1 MGLTHCFSSAAS
13 CLGRLRQRPRSIGSS
28 IGRLRVTPRADP
40 MGYCFG
46 CFFTSLTLV
55 EGKEKKREK
64 MADSCLFLFLSP
76 CARCPLFAYFPISPL
91 HPHRGIHQTPRS
103 HKEESIEARF
113 RLSLPIVD
121 VPASVQM
128 EACPLILW
136 WLAIECGEE
145 EEANNRSTLG
155 T

>member
-1 MGLTHCFSSAAS
+1 VLGVLSLLISPFRHCTRIAASTKHPGLT
-13 CLGRLRQRPRSIGSS
+13 
-28 IGRLRVTPRADP
+28 
-40 MGYCFG
+40 
-46 CFFTSLTLV
+46 
-55 EGKEKKREK
+55 
-64 MADSCLFLFLSP
+64 
-76 CARCPLFAYFPISPL
+76 
-91 HPHRGIHQTPRS
+91 
-103 HKEESIEARF
+103 KEESIEARF

-121 VPASVQM
+121 VPARVQM